1 MSSRRRR
8 KMMEIVMMSEPTIQ
22 ASVYIHTHHKIANNS
37 VIRQN
42 RRRYQTK
49 QMWSLPVGL

>member
-22 ASVYIHTHHKIANNS
+22 ASVYIRTYHTKANELS
-37 VIRQN
+37 DPS
-42 RRRYQTK
+42 K
-49 QMWSLPVGL
+49 